1 MSNFFVALYA
11 VLPMFIMLAIGFTV
25 RKMKVI
31 EEAHLPVLNKIVFNV
46 FFPFLMFNN
55 IYAFDLSADFNA
67 SLLLYA
73 VVAVAVIYGLSV
85 GFALI
90 FEKSNKSRGA
100 LIQAIYRSNFVLMG
114 LPIVG
119 NIFGSGRLGM
129 TSMLVTVIVPMY
141 NILAVITLEVFR
153 GESIKITKILK
164 GIVTNPLII
173 GSVAGIS
180 FAAFGIKLPEIA
192 ESVISD
198 MASAAT
204 PLALIVLGAS
214 FEFASI
220 KRYKKNLIAV
230 IFARLIIVPAISLSV
245 AIMIGF
251 RGIDLVS
258 LIGIFASPCAVS
270 SYTMANLKT
279 SMPKADTLAK
289 IADYLNCSVDYLL
302 GRTDNPEIN
311 KINDK
316 KPLIIEEINTPTKKT
331 IILPFYRTPASA
343 GAGSLLSDE
352 TPIEYTNVTKTEKT
366 SAADFI
372 LEVRGDSMQPK
383 FFDGD
388 CVLVKQT
395 NSIYEEEIGVF
406 ILNNESYIKKMGRKE
421 LISLNPAYEPIK
433 LSEYDD
439 IRCAGK
445 VIGTVEL

>member
-1 MSNFFVALYA
+1 MYFSND
-11 VLPMFIMLAIGFTV
+11 IAI
-25 RKMKVI
+25 
-31 EEAHLPVLNKIVFNV
+31 KIKKIAKEK
-46 FFPFLMFNN
+46 N
-55 IYAFDLSADFNA
+55 IKLS
-67 SLLLYA
+67 
-73 VVAVAVIYGLSV
+73 GM
-85 GFALI
+85 
-90 FEKSNKSRGA
+90 FEK
-100 LIQAIYRSNFVLMG
+100 IG
-114 LPIVG
+114 L
-119 NIFGSGRLGM
+119 GR
-129 TSMLVTVIVPMY
+129 
-141 NILAVITLEVFR
+141 N
-153 GESIKITKILK
+153 
-164 GIVTNPLII
+164 
-173 GSVAGIS
+173 
-180 FAAFGIKLPEIA
+180 
-192 ESVISD
+192 
-198 MASAAT
+198 
-204 PLALIVLGAS
+204 
-214 FEFASI
+214 
-220 KRYKKNLIAV
+220 
-230 IFARLIIVPAISLSV
+230 
-245 AIMIGF
+245 
-251 RGIDLVS
+251 
-258 LIGIFASPCAVS
+258 
-270 SYTMANLKT
+270 TMANLKT

-343 GAGSLLSDE
+343 RAGSLLSDE

>member
-1 MSNFFVALYA
+1 MYFSND
-11 VLPMFIMLAIGFTV
+11 IAI
-25 RKMKVI
+25 
-31 EEAHLPVLNKIVFNV
+31 KIKKIAKEK
-46 FFPFLMFNN
+46 N
-55 IYAFDLSADFNA
+55 IKLS
-67 SLLLYA
+67 
-73 VVAVAVIYGLSV
+73 GM
-85 GFALI
+85 
-90 FEKSNKSRGA
+90 FEK
-100 LIQAIYRSNFVLMG
+100 IG
-114 LPIVG
+114 L
-119 NIFGSGRLGM
+119 GR
-129 TSMLVTVIVPMY
+129 
-141 NILAVITLEVFR
+141 N
-153 GESIKITKILK
+153 
-164 GIVTNPLII
+164 
-173 GSVAGIS
+173 
-180 FAAFGIKLPEIA
+180 
-192 ESVISD
+192 
-198 MASAAT
+198 
-204 PLALIVLGAS
+204 
-214 FEFASI
+214 
-220 KRYKKNLIAV
+220 
-230 IFARLIIVPAISLSV
+230 
-245 AIMIGF
+245 
-251 RGIDLVS
+251 
-258 LIGIFASPCAVS
+258 
-270 SYTMANLKT
+270 TMANLKT

-343 GAGSLLSDE
+343 GTGSLLSDE